1 MVYKRTILTIG
12 ALALL
17 LGPAFGGT
25 QAQPQAQAAAAEG
38 KSLRLSL
45 DDCIVRALKNNLAI
59 QVAEFTPR
67 ESAVSLG
74 DAESQYLPTMS
85 LQYSPSHS
93 ENASY
98 SWLDTT
104 GATTVRLTSNYSG
117 SINEL
122 TPLGGTFTISM
133 SSNRSDTNARATT
146 INPSYSTTLSFRYN
160 QPLLRS
166 FGPKVTNRTIT
177 IARNNLDSSEVTFV
191 NTVQSTIYSVIQ
203 SYWNLVYS
211 VENLKVQRLGLELS
225 KELLAKNQRSVEI
238 GTMAPLDVLTA
249 QADVASREAGILA
262 AEASVKANEDSLKV
276 LINLSSEEEKGLRDI
291 VTLDSPTFV
300 EERIELEQALAT
312 AMQKRP
318 DLQISRLN
326 MKNTDVNL
334 AYAKNQLLPDFR
346 LNASWSSPGLSG
358 TQLIYQNN
366 SPLTGIII
374 EEVPG
379 YASDA
384 WKNSFGF
391 KYQNWSVS
399 LSLNIDLSDYL
410 TRANYIQA
418 KLSKDKAVL
427 SLTQQEQ
434 QVIQEIRNS
443 VRSVQTSYKQV
454 LAYKLSRE
462 LSEQKYNAELDKLR
476 IGQSTDYLVLQ
487 YLRDMTSAKV
497 LELNSII
504 SYNIAQAGLDR
515 SMGTLLEK
523 KNIKIADLLLD

>member
-1 MVYKRTILTIG
+1 MVWKRTALTIG

-17 LGPAFGGT
+17 LLPGVAGT
-25 QAQPQAQAAAAEG
+25 QAQQPAPAAPAQG
-38 KSLRLSL
+38 KSLSLSL
-45 DDCIVRALKNNLAI
+45 EDCIMRALKSNLAI
-59 QVAEFTPR
+59 QVAEFTPQQS
-67 ESAVSLG
+67 EVSVASAQ
-74 DAESQYLPTMS
+74 SQYLPTMNFR
-85 LQYSPSHS
+85 YTPAHS
-93 ENASY
+93 ESASY

-104 GATTVRLTSNYSG
+104 GTTTIQLTNQYNG
-117 SINEL
+117 SVNQL
-122 TPLGGTFTISM
+122 TPLGGTLGLTL
-133 SSNRSDTNARATT
+133 SSTRTDSNSRATT
-146 INPSYSTTLSFRYN
+146 INPRYSASLGLSYN

-166 FGPKVTNRTIT
+166 FGPKMTNRNIT
-177 IARNNLDSSEVTFV
+177 IASTNLESSQVSFV
-191 NTVQSTIYSVIQ
+191 NTVQGTIYSVIS

-238 GTMAPLDVLTA
+238 GTMAPMDVLTA

-276 LINLSSEEEKGLRDI
+276 LINLSPEEDKGLREI
-291 VTLDSPTFV
+291 VTLDQPTFV
-300 EERIELEQALAT
+300 EEKIEVDQALAI

-326 MKNTDVNL
+326 LKSTDLNL

-346 LNASWSSPGLSG
+346 LNASWTSPGLSG
-358 TQLIYQNN
+358 TQLLYENN
-366 SPLTGIII
+366 NALTGALIGT
-374 EEVPG
+374 VPG
-379 YASDA
+379 FAADA
-384 WKNSFGF
+384 WKDAFGF

-399 LSLNIDLSDYL
+399 LSLNVNLSDYL
-410 TRANYIQA
+410 TKANYISA
-418 KLSKDKAVL
+418 KLNMDQALL
-427 SLTQQEQ
+427 SMTQQEQ
-434 QVIQEIRNS
+434 QVMQEIRNS

-454 LAYKLSRE
+454 LAYKISRE

-497 LELNSII
+497 SEMSSII

-515 SMGTLLEK
+515 SMGVLLEK
-523 KNIKIADLLLD
+523 KNIKVADIQTK